1 MWRAACVLAATAV
14 VVTRCWAAAA
24 TQSVYSQVQ
33 VTTTPKKILCHYS
46 LQCPGQRPPP
56 ALPLSALNP
65 SLCTHIVISS
75 AVVHNTTIQPCT
87 PGDTEVYKK
96 VVSLK
101 KQHPE
106 LQVLVRVEGNWT
118 ILIHDAE
125 AIAVFAF
132 NAGTFLHSLDLDGL
146 EVAWQPPAWPPWG
159 RGTVQQ
165 VSLLLLQLNN
175 ALKLASHP
183 PFTLSMAVSASQDYI
198 DYAYDIA
205 IINRTVD
212 FVSLASYDFHIY
224 HTYLPFTG
232 HGSPLRPQ
240 KAEHGH
246 WATLNIQWAVRH
258 WLRKGLPREKL
269 VVVIPTYAN
278 TWKLLSSSWTR
289 VRAPAV
295 GPGLMDG
302 RMTHPQVCT
311 FVESGSAWHWDEA
324 SRVPYAWR
332 SLDWISYEDESSVK
346 EKAQLVVTEGLAG
359 VAVLDLNSDD
369 WGGLCPGVT
378 TFPLLQAAK
387 DALNT
392 SGS

>member
-1 MWRAACVLAATAV
+1 MWRAARVLTAAV
-14 VVTRCWAAAA
+14 VVVATRCCAAA
-24 TQSVYSQVQ
+24 TTQAVSSQVQ
-33 VTTTPKKILCHYS
+33 VATTPKKILCHYN

-56 ALPLSALNP
+56 PLPLSALNA

-87 PGDTEVYKK
+87 PGDTEVYKQ

-101 KQHPE
+101 KQHPK

-118 ILIHDAE
+118 TLIRDAE
-125 AIAVFAF
+125 AVAVFAF
-132 NAGTFLHSLDLDGL
+132 NAGKFLHSLNLDGL

-159 RGTVQQ
+159 NGTVQQ

-175 ALKLASHP
+175 ALQLASHP

-198 DYAYDIA
+198 DRAYDIT

-224 HTYLPFTG
+224 HPYLPFTG

-240 KAEHGH
+240 KEEHGH
-246 WATLNIQWAVRH
+246 WATLNTQWAVRH

-302 RMTHPQVCT
+302 RMTHPQVCR
-311 FVESGSAWHWDEA
+311 FVQRGSAWHWDEA

-332 SLDWISYEDESSVK
+332 SRDWISYEDESSVK

-378 TFPLLQAAK
+378 FPLLRAAK
-387 DALNT
+387 DALSR